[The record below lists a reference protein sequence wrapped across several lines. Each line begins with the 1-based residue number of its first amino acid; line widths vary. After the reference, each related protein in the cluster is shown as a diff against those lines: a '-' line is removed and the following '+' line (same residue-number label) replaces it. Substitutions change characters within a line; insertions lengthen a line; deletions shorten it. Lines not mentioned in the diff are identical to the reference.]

1 MSFEVFHKIK
11 GLILL
16 LNKIRFENNI
26 KYLVKVCFEILESFE
41 GERVNKIRFV
51 GSINKEN

>member
-1 MSFEVFHKIK
+1 MSFEGFDKIN

-26 KYLVKVCFEILESFE
+26 KYLVKGCFEILELCGRKS
-41 GERVNKIRFV
+41 K
-51 GSINKEN
+51 

>member
-1 MSFEVFHKIK
+1 M
-11 GLILL
+11 

-26 KYLVKVCFEILESFE
+26 KYLVKVCFEILESFGE
-41 GERVNKIRFV
+41 ERVNKIRFV